1 VHFTDTKSRA
11 LATSG
16 MAQNALP
23 IGAGVLVAAGVS
35 ALLNRW
41 LAQKAERRNP
51 PLGRFLTVDGVRLHY
66 VDRGTG
72 APRSCS
78 TATGA

>member
-1 VHFTDTKSRA
+1 MLDSFVDGRSGADHPALGFAPKRDSNPRPLTVHFTDTKSRA

-35 ALLNRW
+35 
-41 LAQKAERRNP
+41 P
-51 PLGRFLTVDGVRLHY
+51 
-66 VDRGTG
+66 
-72 APRSCS
+72 C
-78 TATGA
+78 